1 MNTIKVDHISKI
13 YKNDEV
19 ETVALTDISFEV
31 SKSEF
36 IALMGPSGS
45 GKSTLMHILGALDT
59 PTSGKY
65 FLDGTDVGS
74 LTDDELAEIRNHKI
88 GFVFQAFNLL
98 PRTTALKNVTIP
110 MIYAG
115 IAKESREK
123 SAQKLLGAVGL
134 ADRLFH
140 TPNQLSGGQQ
150 QRVAIARALS
160 MNPSIILADEPTGNI
175 ATKQALEVMEIFQS
189 LNQQGH
195 TILMITH
202 EEELAKFAKRTIHI
216 RDGKLAQDKANGKQ
230 KKIKM

>member
-98 PRTTALKNVTIP
+98 PRTTALINVTIP

-230 KKIKM
+230 K